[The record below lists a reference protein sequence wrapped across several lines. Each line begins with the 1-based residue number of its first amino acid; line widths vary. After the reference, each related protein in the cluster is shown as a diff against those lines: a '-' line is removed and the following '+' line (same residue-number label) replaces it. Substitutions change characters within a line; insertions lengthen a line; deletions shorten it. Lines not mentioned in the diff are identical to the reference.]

1 MKGRNIYDRERGVW
15 FMLPIQ
21 LFSIWIDKTLE
32 SPAASVNVTFGP
44 LERWEKIP
52 TQSQLHRR
60 TRAKN
65 GQKSFESRDK
75 NRFWVSKKGHYE
87 NYSIPKR
94 SI

>member
-44 LERWEKIP
+44 LQIWQKIP
-52 TQSQLHRR
+52 TQSQLLRR
-60 TRAKN
+60 TCAKN
-65 GQKSFESRDK
+65 GQKSPKSRVKD
-75 NRFWVSKKGHYE
+75 
-87 NYSIPKR
+87 R
-94 SI
+94 S